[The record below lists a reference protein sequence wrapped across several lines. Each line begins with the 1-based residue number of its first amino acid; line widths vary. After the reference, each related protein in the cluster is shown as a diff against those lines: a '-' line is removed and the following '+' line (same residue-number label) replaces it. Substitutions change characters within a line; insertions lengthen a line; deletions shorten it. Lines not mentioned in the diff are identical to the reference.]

1 MNETTTDVRGALDAL
16 LRRAI
21 GEAIGA
27 EYAATDPMLRRSTHA
42 DFQANCALALQK
54 ATKRKPR
61 EIAEQIVKALTE
73 GAVSA
78 DAKTMLARVDIAGPG
93 FLNLQLEN
101 TFLCRALAAQLEDPR
116 LGVKESASPEVVVI
130 DYSSPNA
137 AKEMHVGH
145 LRSTVIGDALR
156 RVLAF
161 RGHRVVAQNHLGD
174 WGTPFGMLIEHL
186 LDADAGE
193 ESDASALT
201 KFYKAARKK
210 FDTDPTFAERAR
222 ARVVLLQAGDDATL
236 KYWTQLVDE
245 SRKYMAKTYARLGV
259 LLEDKDIA
267 GESKFNAELAPLAKE
282 LEERGLAKMD
292 EGALCMFPP
301 GFQNREG
308 NPMGLMVRKRDGGFG
323 YGATDL
329 AALRHRIQNLRGTR
343 ILYVV
348 GSPQAQ
354 HLSMVHRAGEMAGW
368 VTPGVRAEHVQ
379 FGSVLGD
386 DNKMLKTRD
395 GETVR
400 LSSLLEEGEAR
411 ARETIVEKRTK
422 TAGPAKDQEEEA
434 GEELFDEG
442 DLDAVAHAITIAAI
456 KYADLSSDRIKDYT
470 FEWSRMLADK
480 GNTGVYLLYATAR
493 LRSIV
498 RKGEET
504 IDGSAIRIEAPA
516 ERALALALVSFA
528 EVLTDVETALEPHRL
543 CTYLYE
549 LASAVAAF
557 YNQCQ
562 VLKAP
567 DAATR
572 SSRLAQCE
580 LSSRVLTRG
589 LDLLG
594 ITALDRM

>member
-1 MNETTTDVRGALDAL
+1 MNETRTDVRGALDAL

-21 GEAIGA
+21 GEAMGA
-27 EYAATDPMLRRSTHA
+27 QYAATDPVLRRSTHA

-54 ATKRKPR
+54 ATKQRPR
-61 EIAEQIVKALTE
+61 DIADRIVKALNE
-73 GAVSA
+73 GSGSA
-78 DAKTMLARVDIAGPG
+78 EAKMILSSVEIAGPG
-93 FLNLQLEN
+93 FLNLQLN
-101 TFLCRALAAQLEDPR
+101 SAFLARALTAQLNDPR
-116 LGVKESASPEVVVI
+116 LGVKESAHPDVVVI

-161 RGHRVVAQNHLGD
+161 RGHHIIAQNHLGD

-186 LDADAGE
+186 IDADAGE

-210 FDTDPTFAERAR
+210 FDTNPAFAERAR
-222 ARVVLLQAGDDATL
+222 ARVVLLQAGDQATL
-236 KYWTQLVDE
+236 TYWTQLVDE
-245 SRKYMAKTYARLGV
+245 SRRYMAKAYARLGV
-259 LLEDKDIA
+259 LLADKDIA
-267 GESKFNAELAPLAKE
+267 GESQFNAQLAPLAKE
-282 LEERGLAKMD
+282 LEERGLARMD

-308 NPMGLMVRKRDGGFG
+308 NPMGLMVRKKDGGFG

-329 AALRHRIQNLRGTR
+329 AALRYRIEKLGGTR

-354 HLSMVHRAGEMAGW
+354 HLSMVHKAGEMVGW
-368 VTPGVRAEHVQ
+368 CKPGVRAEHVQ

-411 ARETIVEKRTK
+411 AKETLREKR
-422 TAGPAKDQEEEA
+422 AKDAVEPTEDAVEEA
-434 GEELFDEG
+434 VDEAA
-442 DLDAVAHAITIAAI
+442 LDAVAHAITIAAI
-456 KYADLSSDRIKDYT
+456 KDADLSSDRIKDYT
-470 FEWSRMLADK
+470 FDWSRMLAAT

-493 LRSIV
+493 FRSIV
-498 RKGEET
+498 RKG
-504 IDGSAIRIEAPA
+504 DQPLDASAIRIEAPA

-528 EVLTDVETALEPHRL
+528 DVITEVEVSLEPHRL

-549 LASAVAAF
+549 LASAVASF
-557 YNQCQ
+557 YNQCP

-572 SSRLAQCE
+572 SSRLALCE
-580 LSSRVLTRG
+580 LSSRVLTHG